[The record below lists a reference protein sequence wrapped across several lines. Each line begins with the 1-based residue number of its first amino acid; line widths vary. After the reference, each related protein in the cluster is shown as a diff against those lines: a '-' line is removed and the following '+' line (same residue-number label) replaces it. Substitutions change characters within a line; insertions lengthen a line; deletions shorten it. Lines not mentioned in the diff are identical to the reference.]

1 MIKSIRGQY
10 KGRLGGLDKVV
21 KIRDRHHRIRRQ
33 ILRQKCRSYF
43 DSSSKLKIFIFRP
56 PFKGPKRS
64 SNQIFTGTYASAVS
78 RSTKPEIVTSLPS
91 SVLSQSGPPSVGG
104 RGGSGGGGVVYHTSC
119 GQYIGV
125 ATFFLTRVRIGRKI
139 DCEWSRRFG

>member
-56 PFKGPKRS
+56 QRPLKALKDPQIKFSQGLMHRPYRDLQNLKLSHLYLLPFSHKVVPQVWG
-64 SNQIFTGTYASAVS
+64 
-78 RSTKPEIVTSLPS
+78 
-91 SVLSQSGPPSVGG
+91 VGEG
-104 RGGSGGGGVVYHTSC
+104 RGGGGRIQHFMWSIYYRGGN
-119 GQYIGV
+119 
-125 ATFFLTRVRIGRKI
+125 FFSNPG
-139 DCEWSRRFG
+139 

>member
-56 PFKGPKRS
+56 QRPLKALKDP
-64 SNQIFTGTYASAVS
+64 QIKF
-78 RSTKPEIVTSLPS
+78 
-91 SVLSQSGPPSVGG
+91 SQGLM
-104 RGGSGGGGVVYHTSC
+104 H
-119 GQYIGV
+119 
-125 ATFFLTRVRIGRKI
+125 
-139 DCEWSRRFG
+139 